1 MEAEPDVS
9 RMPFAL
15 VAPFRSVSILPLLIQ
30 LFSLGIPGPAVAQV
44 ATETVGRVEV
54 LPERPGP
61 HWLWVSDMLLRRTS
75 LFDGD
80 SGRMLG
86 MLNGDLGIVVPTF
99 SPDHR
104 EIYLI
109 STHYSRGTRG
119 LRTDEVTI
127 HDAARLEPLA
137 EVVIPPKRAEH
148 FSWIGSAALSDD
160 GRFLAVYNYTP
171 ATSLSIVDV
180 RERRFVGE
188 IETPGCSLVYPTGP
202 RRFAMLCGDGAL
214 LDVVLDES
222 GAELRKS
229 RTAVFFDPYADPIT
243 EKGVRQGDRWT
254 FVSFDGWVYEFDFS
268 GDEPRVGERWSLL
281 GESDRREA
289 WRIGGHQHLALNA
302 QMGHLYSLMHQG
314 GVDTHKQPGT
324 EVWVFDVARRERIA
338 RYAVPNAISA
348 FVRQTLELEPGG
360 LLARLLDWLLPN
372 PGVDRIQVSQDAEP
386 LLFTSVMLPPTL
398 FVLDAGN
405 GALLR
410 EITEPAMGTG
420 LMVTP

>member
-1 MEAEPDVS
+1 MEAVPDVS
-9 RMPFAL
+9 RIPFAL
-15 VAPFRSVSILPLLIQ
+15 SAPLRPVSILALLLLPL
-30 LFSLGIPGPAVAQV
+30 SVVVGRGAAAEVAS
-44 ATETVGRVEV
+44 EPVGRVEL
-54 LPERPGP
+54 LPDRPGP

-86 MLNGDLGIVVPTF
+86 MLSGDLGVVVPTF

-104 EIYLI
+104 EIYLV
-109 STHYSRGTRG
+109 STHYARGTRG
-119 LRTDEVTI
+119 QRTDEVTI

-148 FSWIGSAALSDD
+148 FSWVGSAAVSDD

-188 IETPGCSLVYPTGP
+188 IETPGCSLVYTTGA
-202 RRFAMLCGDGAL
+202 RRFAMICGDGSL
-214 LDVVLDES
+214 LDIVLDES
-222 GAELRKS
+222 GAELRKRRS
-229 RTAVFFDPYADPIT
+229 AVFFDPYADPIT
-243 EKGVRQGDRWT
+243 EKGVRRGDHWF
-254 FVSFDGWVYEFDFS
+254 FVSFDGWVYDFDFS
-268 GDEPRVGERWSLL
+268 GDDPSVADRWSLL
-281 GESDRREA
+281 GDTDRRDA
-289 WRIGGHQHLALNA
+289 WRIGGHQHLALHA
-302 QMGHLYSLMHQG
+302 QSGHLYSLMHQG

-324 EVWVFDVARRERIA
+324 EVWVFDLARRERIA
-338 RYAVPNAISA
+338 RYALPNAISA
-348 FVRQTLELEPGG
+348 FARQTLELEPGG

-372 PGVDRIQVSQDAEP
+372 SGVDRIQVSQDDTP
-386 LLFTSVMLPPTL
+386 MLFTSVMIPPTL
-398 FVLDAGN
+398 FVLDAES

-410 EITEPAMGTG
+410 EIPEPAMGTG